1 MPFRPRPVRKRV
13 LVSVIAAVAVLPL
26 VASSGSAVAAPTEL
40 FFSEYI
46 EGSSNNKALEI
57 YNGTGAAIDLGAAG
71 YFVQMCFNGSA
82 SCALTFALTGTVAA
96 GDVYVVAQSSASPVI
111 LAQADQT
118 NGAGWFNGD
127 DVVVLRRGT
136 TLVDVIGQLGVDPG
150 TEWGT
155 GLTSTADNTLRRK
168 PAIQAGDTNASDP
181 FDPAL
186 EWDGFAQDTFGGL
199 GSHTTGDGDSAPSV
213 SSTTPTGGS
222 ADVAVDANITVT
234 FSEDVAPSGAWYSI
248 TCGSSGGH
256 TAAASGGPQT
266 FTLDP
271 DADFTAGETCTVTI
285 AAPQVSD
292 TDTDDP
298 PDTMT
303 ADFSWSFSTVS
314 APTRIHEIQG
324 AAHTSPLLGERAS
337 RVPGI
342 VTAKA
347 SNGFYFQDPNVDG
360 DDATSEGLFV
370 FGTSAAAGV
379 AVGDAVEVSGN
390 VVEFRPGGSSS
401 TNLTTTELTSPSVTV
416 VSRGNPLPAATVV
429 GAGGRVPPAMVIEDD
444 ASGSVETSGD
454 FDPNED
460 GIDFYES
467 LEGMRAQLNDAVVV
481 GPTND
486 FGEIPVV
493 GDDGANA
500 GPRTARGGVVISS
513 DDFNPERVILDDTL
527 VRHGAV
533 VNVGD
538 RFPGAVTAVVDYSFG
553 NFKFN
558 VTGPLSP
565 VSGGL
570 EKETTA
576 TPRDQEIAFATFNV
590 ENLDPGDGPAF
601 AELAGL
607 IVDNLQAPA

>member
-1 MPFRPRPVRKRV
+1 
-13 LVSVIAAVAVLPL
+13 
-26 VASSGSAVAAPTEL
+26 
-40 FFSEYI
+40 
-46 EGSSNNKALEI
+46 
-57 YNGTGAAIDLGAAG
+57 
-71 YFVQMCFNGSA
+71 
-82 SCALTFALTGTVAA
+82 
-96 GDVYVVAQSSASPVI
+96 
-111 LAQADQT
+111 
-118 NGAGWFNGD
+118 
-127 DVVVLRRGT
+127 
-136 TLVDVIGQLGVDPG
+136 
-150 TEWGT
+150 
-155 GLTSTADNTLRRK
+155 
-168 PAIQAGDTNASDP
+168 
-181 FDPAL
+181 
-186 EWDGFAQDTFGGL
+186 
-199 GSHTTGDGDSAPSV
+199 
-213 SSTTPTGGS
+213 
-222 ADVAVDANITVT
+222 VDANITVT